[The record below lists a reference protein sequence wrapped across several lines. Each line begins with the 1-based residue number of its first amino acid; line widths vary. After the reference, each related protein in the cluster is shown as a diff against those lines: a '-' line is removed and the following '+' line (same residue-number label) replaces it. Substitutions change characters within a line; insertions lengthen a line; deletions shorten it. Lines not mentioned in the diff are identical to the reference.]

1 MNRGLT
7 CGRNYWTN
15 LHHARTIEQQQPLK
29 FNFNIWCLTATTHK
43 TILRSVKN
51 ATSTPT
57 GESNLGSTVYRAA
70 ALTTELSGLLARKL
84 FIHTLSRDLHD
95 PRPGFEPGTSA
106 NRADALPLSY
116 IYISFPYSIFC
127 TLPVTVAQAER
138 SFCKMAMIKNC
149 RRSCMGQDR
158 LSLL

>member
-1 MNRGLT
+1 MNKYIYIYIIYYELSERASCVRETDITRIMNRGLT

-106 NRADALPLSY
+106 NRADALPLSHREHW
-116 IYISFPYSIFC
+116 SENVL
-127 TLPVTVAQAER
+127 THL
-138 SFCKMAMIKNC
+138 
-149 RRSCMGQDR
+149 
-158 LSLL
+158 